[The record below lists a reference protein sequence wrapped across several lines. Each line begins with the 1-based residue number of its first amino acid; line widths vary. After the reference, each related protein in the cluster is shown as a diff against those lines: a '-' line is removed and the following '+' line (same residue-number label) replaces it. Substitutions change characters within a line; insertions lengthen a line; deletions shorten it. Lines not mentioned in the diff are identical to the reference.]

1 MHLGAMGFQNL
12 KEKFRVWKELAKL
25 WRKYGRYTVEM
36 VCRKARHEQTLAGTG
51 WVGVVDAGG
60 GSRLSLA
67 SGKTLKHQLAYP
79 TQPGF
84 CGPF

>member
-1 MHLGAMGFQNL
+1 MHLGVMGFQNL
-12 KEKFRVWKELAKL
+12 KGKLRVWKELAKL
-25 WRKYGRYTVEM
+25 WRKCGRYTRVQ
-36 VCRKARHEQTLAGTG
+36 KSQARVNTDVTGAG

-60 GSRLSLA
+60 GSQLSLT